1 MPKNLTEMTP
11 SQLAQHRLEISDYYS
26 KAGERK
32 VQLMRLRALYYETYR
47 EEVKSDAA
55 LERKW
60 ETTNDGLELMEIR
73 EKMRSLEHKLSAI
86 RTMLEVRNNE
96 ARNQY

>member
-1 MPKNLTEMTP
+1 MELSLMSP
-11 SQLAQHRLEISDYYS
+11 SQLAEERLKISDDYS
-26 KAGERK
+26 KAGELK
-32 VQLMRLRALYYETYR
+32 VRLMRLRALYYESFR
-47 EEVKSDAA
+47 NDVKSDAA

-60 ETTNDGLELMEIR
+60 ETTKEGLDLMEVR

-86 RTMLEVRNNE
+86 RTMLEVRNLE

>member
-1 MPKNLTEMTP
+1 
-11 SQLAQHRLEISDYYS
+11 
-26 KAGERK
+26 
-32 VQLMRLRALYYETYR
+32 MRLRALYYETYR